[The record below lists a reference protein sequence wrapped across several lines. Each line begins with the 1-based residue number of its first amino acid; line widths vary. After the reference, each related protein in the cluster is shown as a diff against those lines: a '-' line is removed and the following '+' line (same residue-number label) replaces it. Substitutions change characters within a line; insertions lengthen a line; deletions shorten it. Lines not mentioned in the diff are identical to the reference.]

1 MNGLSKAS
9 IKKKKEMLKRIVEEI
24 KSIRSFLIS
33 THIHPEGDA
42 IGSALALALAL
53 REISKEAV
61 VLTQDPVPQ
70 MLQFLAGAQEIV
82 HQAPPGKSFE
92 AAIAVDCGDRERL
105 GEEFSKM
112 KIQRVINIDHHTSNR
127 YFGLFN
133 YVDPAASSTAE
144 IIFDLL
150 RLIPVR
156 MNPAIAENIYTG
168 VLTDTGSFRYS
179 NTTAQAF
186 AVARACLKAG
196 VDPWRVAERIYE
208 TQPLARLRLLPLV
221 LRTLEVEPGGRV
233 SFVAVT
239 QEMLKEAGATDD
251 MTEDIVNFPR
261 SLQSAQVA
269 LLFRELSPDQY
280 RVSLRSKGK
289 VNVAQIAETFQ
300 GGGHPNAAGCTVS
313 GNFAEVKAKIL
324 EQVRASL

>member
-9 IKKKKEMLKRIVEEI
+9 TKKKRKILKRIVEDI
-24 KSIRSFLIS
+24 QSTRSFLVG

-53 REISKEAV
+53 REITKEAV
-61 VLTQDPVPQ
+61 VLIQDPVPQ
-70 MLQFLAGAQEIV
+70 MLQFLPGAKEII

-105 GEEFSKM
+105 GEEFLKTQVP
-112 KIQRVINIDHHTSNR
+112 KVINIDHHTSNR
-127 YFGLFN
+127 YFGQFN

-144 IIFDLL
+144 IIYDLL

-156 MNPAIAENIYTG
+156 MNLAIAENIYTG
-168 VLTDTGSFRYS
+168 ILTDTGSFRYS
-179 NTTAQAF
+179 NTTAHAF

-221 LRTLEVEPGGRV
+221 LKTLEVEEGGRL

-239 QEMLKEAGATDD
+239 QEMLKEVGATDD
-251 MTEDIVNFPR
+251 MTEELVNFPR
-261 SLQSAQVA
+261 SLQTAEVA
-269 LLFRELSPDQY
+269 LLFRELSPGEY

-313 GNFAEVKAKIL
+313 GNFSEVKTRIL
-324 EQVRASL
+324 KQVRALL